1 LTRTALIITNPSVD
15 YMLKGSSPYDQ
26 IKGVMG
32 DSLCPPPLHAMV
44 FAKPVNNISAE
55 ANNHAVP
62 GIGTGAI

>member
-1 LTRTALIITNPSVD
+1 
-15 YMLKGSSPYDQ
+15 MLKGSSPYDQ